1 MPRVEKTITINV
13 PISNVYGMIVNQPE
27 RMVEWWPP
35 IELQERVTPPPTQVG
50 SISRYVYNMLGVKI
64 KGQHRV
70 EILCP
75 DERLYVRTISGID
88 SAFNFVFVWEDECA
102 TRLTVTIDYQLPGAL
117 LGQLFNKAM
126 IESENGKNL
135 ETGLDHLKE
144 ILEREN
150 AR

>member
-64 KGQHRV
+64 KGQHCV

-88 SAFNFVFVWEDECA
+88 STFEFIFKPKGQA
-102 TRLTVTIDYQLPGAL
+102 TDLTIRVDYRLPGSV
-117 LGQLFNKAM
+117 LGQLLNKLV
-126 IESENGKNL
+126 IEQKNESDLREGLANLKAIAEGEN
-135 ETGLDHLKE
+135 
-144 ILEREN
+144 
-150 AR
+150 